1 MRLTIPDFCLV
12 ALIGASGSGKSSFA
26 RKHFGPTEVISSDYC
41 RGLVADDQYRLACI
55 GPARRRQQLADAC
68 ARRQRVRNAVFAVQ
82 RIGGLARHGVGQA
95 PRPA

>member
-41 RGLVADDQYRLACI
+41 RGLVRDDESAQDADHMLSPEERLRVAM
-55 GPARRRQQLADAC
+55 ARQ
-68 ARRQRVRNAVFAVQ
+68 
-82 RIGGLARHGVGQA
+82 
-95 PRPA
+95 